1 MKYFSKLKQNIIQ
14 LMKKGLSPDE
24 IARGIAAGVFIAFI
38 PFFGT
43 HTITAI
49 GAAQILRLNTLI
61 VILGTQI
68 SNPLSFPF
76 QIFLSAEIGS
86 LLLKGQ
92 LIKINYSESVSLLE
106 HYLPPILLGSLV
118 LSVVASV
125 LSFFLIR
132 FFLLRRQLKG

>member
-1 MKYFSKLKQNIIQ
+1 MKYFSKLKQYIIQ
-14 LMKKGLSPDE
+14 LVKKGLTPDE

-49 GAAQILRLNTLI
+49 GTAQIFRLNTLI

-76 QIFLSAEIGS
+76 QIFLSAEIGN
-86 LLLKGQ
+86 LILKGEF
-92 LIKINYSESVSLLE
+92 LEITYSESISLLN
-106 HYLPPILLGSLV
+106 HYLLPILVGSLV
-118 LSVVASV
+118 LSIVASI
-125 LSFFLIR
+125 LSYFITR
-132 FFLLRRQLKG
+132 SVLRRSKYKV

>member
-1 MKYFSKLKQNIIQ
+1 MKYFSKLKQHIMQ

-49 GAAQILRLNTLI
+49 GAAQVLRLNTLI

-76 QIFLSAEIGS
+76 QIILSAEIGS

-92 LIKINYSESVSLLE
+92 LIKMNYSESVSLLH

-125 LSFFLIR
+125 FSFFLIR
-132 FFLLRRQLKG
+132 FLLKRRQLKG

>member
-49 GAAQILRLNTLI
+49 GTAQVLRLNTLI

-92 LIKINYSESVSLLE
+92 LIKISYSESVSLLH

-132 FFLLRRQLKG
+132 FLLKRRQLKG